1 MKKNPQPNLKLL
13 ANILFDILVVN
24 MAYLGAMWI
33 RFDFHYSAIPYA
45 LSMRILPMAPIFTL
59 IAMIIFW
66 AFRLYSS
73 IWAYVGVSEF
83 IRIILASMIYVAAH
97 YFLSFFFFP
106 NIWMPR
112 GYFVIEFFM
121 LAAGLCLVRFFYRF
135 YLIAERKMNKS
146 EEADHSIRTMIIG
159 AGESGRAIIHE
170 MNVSDKIDNN
180 VVALIDDDPEK
191 QGKYLENVKVY
202 GGQESIVP
210 VAEKLGVQE
219 IILAMPSASRKA
231 QQEILEQCKKTNCK
245 LKILPGMYQIISGEV
260 NVSKIRDVDLEDL
273 LGRDPVEVNSSEI
286 SEYIEGKTVLVTGGG
301 GTIGSE
307 LSRQIA
313 SFKPKRLIIFDIYE
327 NNAYN
332 LQMALER
339 QYPDLD
345 LKVLIGSVRNIERL
359 RSIFAEERPDIVYH
373 AAAHKHVPLMEVSP
387 NEAVKNNV
395 FGTLN
400 VVKAA
405 DEFGVSRF
413 VLIST
418 DKAVNPTSVMG
429 ATKRICEMII
439 QSYNERSNTDY
450 VAVRFGNVL
459 GSSGS
464 VVPLFR
470 SQIAAGGPVTVTHPD
485 IVRYF
490 MTISEAVSLV
500 LQAGAYAKGGEI
512 FILEMGKPVKI
523 LDLARNLIRL
533 SGLKEGEDI
542 DISFTGLRPG
552 EKLYEEVLMNE
563 EGLQT
568 TPNQRIK
575 IGHPI
580 EFDIDEFYQK
590 LPGLKKAA
598 DEETNQIR
606 DSISELVPTFQV
618 SIDGIPTQYKSF
630 KKEYGSVTNKEGQQI
645 LHREELEEES

>member
-1 MKKNPQPNLKLL
+1 
-13 ANILFDILVVN
+13 
-24 MAYLGAMWI
+24 
-33 RFDFHYSAIPYA
+33 
-45 LSMRILPMAPIFTL
+45 
-59 IAMIIFW
+59 
-66 AFRLYSS
+66 
-73 IWAYVGVSEF
+73 
-83 IRIILASMIYVAAH
+83 
-97 YFLSFFFFP
+97 
-106 NIWMPR
+106 
-112 GYFVIEFFM
+112 
-121 LAAGLCLVRFFYRF
+121 
-135 YLIAERKMNKS
+135 MNKA
-146 EEADHSIRTMIIG
+146 EEADDSIRTMIIG
-159 AGESGRAIIHE
+159 AGEAGRAMIHE
-170 MNVSDKIDNN
+170 MSVSDKIDNE

-210 VAEKLGVQE
+210 VAEKLNVQE

-231 QQEILEQCKKTNCK
+231 QMEILEHCKKTNCK
-245 LKILPGMYQIISGEV
+245 LKILPGMYQLISGEV

-273 LGRDPVEVNSSEI
+273 LGREEVEVDSGQI
-286 SEYIEGKTVLVTGGG
+286 AEYIQEKTVLVTGGG

-313 SFKPKRLIIFDIYE
+313 SFKPKKLIIFDIYE
-327 NNAYN
+327 NNAYS
-332 LQMALER
+332 LQMDLER

-345 LKVLIGSVRNIERL
+345 LKVLIGSVRNLERL

-400 VVKAA
+400 VVQAA

-429 ATKRICEMII
+429 ASKRICEMII
-439 QSYNERSNTDY
+439 QSYNERSKTDY

-470 SQIAAGGPVTVTHPD
+470 SQIAAGGPITVTHPD

-490 MTISEAVSLV
+490 MTIPEAVSLV
-500 LQAGAYAKGGEI
+500 LQAGAYARGGEI
-512 FILEMGKPVKI
+512 FILDMGKPVKI
-523 LDLARNLIRL
+523 LDLARNLLRL

-542 DISFTGLRPG
+542 DIVFTGLRPG

-580 EFDIDEFYQK
+580 EFDIDDFYQK

-606 DSISELVPTFQV
+606 DSIAELVPTFQV
-618 SIDGIPTQYKSF
+618 SIDGIPTKYEAF
-630 KKEYGSVTNKEGQQI
+630 KQEYGSVTNEEGQQI
-645 LHREELEEES
+645 LHREELEDEV